1 MRRKIPLRRH
11 PSPEGQRD
19 NSSLSVGILHR
30 HASAHRFYKHPD
42 QSQADATAWDT
53 GTVAAA
59 TKTLEHG
66 LTLILWDSRTMVTN
80 IHDNHLFIQIAA
92 DFHR

>member
-1 MRRKIPLRRH
+1 MSRKIPLRRH

-19 NSSLSVGILHR
+19 NSFLSVGILHR
-30 HASAHRFYKHPD
+30 HAPTHRLSKHPY
-42 QSQADATAWDT
+42 QSQADATAWDS

-66 LTLILWDSRTMVTN
+66 LTLRLWDPRTVVTHM
-80 IHDNHLFIQIAA
+80 HDNPLCIKAEA
-92 DFHR
+92 DLHR